1 MLIENTGLVLEGGGM
16 RGIYTA
22 GALECF
28 LEKGIE
34 FPYVIGVSAG
44 ACNAASYLSK
54 QNGRNKKVNVDFI
67 RDPKYLSWRNYW
79 KTGELFGMDY
89 VFNEIP
95 NKLVPF
101 DYETFHSNPSE
112 FVIGTT
118 DCHTGKPKY
127 FSKENYGEDLLTIIR
142 ASSSLPFVA
151 PIVEHQSQHL
161 LDGGISDPV
170 PIKKAEQDGYQKNV
184 VILTRNKGYL
194 KKPSRFSFL
203 IKRKYPQYPLLH
215 ETMMNRYLHYN
226 QTVAELEEREKNGEV
241 LIIQPQVPLKVS
253 RIEKNRKKLD
263 QLYWQGYHDAKEKLH
278 QIREW
283 SSDQL
288 QESVNS

>member
-1 MLIENTGLVLEGGGM
+1 MIQNTGLVLEGGGM

-22 GALECF
+22 GALEYF
-28 LEKGIE
+28 LENGIE

-44 ACNAASYLSK
+44 ACNAASFLSK

-67 RDPKYLSWRNYW
+67 RDPHYLSWRNYW

-101 DYETFHSNPSE
+101 DYEAFHSNSTE
-112 FVIGTT
+112 FVVGVT
-118 DCHTGKPKY
+118 DCHSGEARYYSRKDYGK
-127 FSKENYGEDLLTIIR
+127 ELLTIIR

-151 PIVEHQSQHL
+151 PVVEYESYHL

-170 PIKKAEQDGYQKNV
+170 PIERAERDGFKRNV
-184 VILTRNKGYL
+184 VILTRNRGYY

-203 IKRKYPQYPLLH
+203 VKRKYSQYPELH
-215 ETMMNRYLHYN
+215 KTMMNRYLRYN
-226 QTVAELEEREKNGEV
+226 QTIKDLEAKEMKGEV
-241 LIIQPQVPLKVS
+241 LIIQPQHPLKVS
-253 RIEKNRKKLD
+253 RIEKNPKKLD
-263 QLYWQGYHDAKEKLH
+263 ELYWQGYQDAEAKVKKMV
-278 QIREW
+278 EW
-283 SSDQL
+283 NN
-288 QESVNS
+288 NSPVHS

>member
-1 MLIENTGLVLEGGGM
+1 MMMNETGLVLEGGGM

-22 GALECF
+22 GVLEYF

-89 VFNEIP
+89 VFDEIP

-101 DYETFHSNPSE
+101 DYNAFHSNTTE
-112 FVIGTT
+112 FVVGTT
-118 DCHTGKPKY
+118 DCQTGKPAY
-127 FSKENYGEDLLTIIR
+127 FSRKDYGEKLLTIIR

-151 PIVEHQSQHL
+151 PIVEFASRHL

-170 PIKKAEQDGYQKNV
+170 PIGKAEEDGYKKNV
-184 VILTRNKGYL
+184 VILTRNRGYY
-194 KKPSRFSFL
+194 KKPSRFSFMV
-203 IKRKYPQYPLLH
+203 KRKYPQYPELH
-215 ETMMNRYLHYN
+215 STMMNRYLRYN
-226 QTVAELEEREKNGEV
+226 QTIKDLEEKEKNGDV
-241 LIIQPQVPLKVS
+241 LIIQPQHPLKVS
-253 RIEKNRKKLD
+253 RIEKNPQKLD
-263 QLYWQGYHDAKEKLH
+263 QLYWQGYHDAESNMKQLV
-278 QIREW
+278 EW
-283 SSDQL
+283 NKSKVLTHS
-288 QESVNS
+288 